1 MNSPEETYFS
11 NGNQKASAPK
21 QKMRIGEKVVAL
33 GFVSK
38 DQVEIA
44 IQEQK
49 NTDELLGQIMVRL
62 GFITANVLAD
72 VLAEDSGAK
81 KFDAKNAVL
90 DTNLIR
96 QLPKEVARHQKVL
109 PIVLEDDELQLAMV
123 DIYNVIAIDQVRK
136 YFPKNCKIRPLFC
149 SENELLELVSQYYDY
164 EMSIDGIL
172 KEIETGKYE
181 ESENYVNPTVRLVD
195 ALLME
200 AIKRE
205 ASDIHF
211 EPEGFFVRI
220 RYRIDGELEQ
230 VRSFHKKYW
239 AAIVVRI
246 KIMSGMNI
254 AETRL
259 PQDGRISYSAL
270 GREVDFRIASQPI
283 IHGENIVMRLLDKE
297 KSLLTLEDLGF
308 SKRNITL
315 LKRVLKKPEGVI
327 VVTGP
332 TGSGKTT
339 TLYSILGYINS
350 MNVNI
355 MTLEDPVEY
364 KLPLIRQSQVKE
376 GSINFGSGIRSMMR
390 QDPDI
395 IFVGEVR
402 DEETAMMSV
411 RAAITGHQVFT
422 TLHTNDA
429 VGSINRLVDI
439 GIPRYMIP
447 GALTATIAQRL
458 VRKLC
463 PHCKELVVANEDECK
478 LMGVLSAEVYKPA
491 GCKECN
497 QKGYHG
503 RIAILEILRIDD
515 EIQELIAI
523 SATKNKILKTALDN
537 GFVTMAQDAINKVL
551 NGETSLEEVIRKI
564 DMTDR
569 M

>member
-1 MNSPEETYFS
+1 MSEQNDQIMKSEKE
-11 NGNQKASAPK
+11 APK
-21 QKMRIGEKVVAL
+21 KMRIGEKIVAL
-33 GFVSK
+33 GFVSE
-38 DQVEIA
+38 DQVQIA
-44 IQEQK
+44 LQEQK
-49 NTDELLGQIMVRL
+49 NTGELLGQIMVKL
-62 GFITANVLAD
+62 GFITADVLAE

-90 DTNLIR
+90 DINLIR
-96 QLPKEVARHQKVL
+96 KLPKEIASHQKVL
-109 PIVLEDDELQLAMV
+109 PIALEHDELQLAMA

-136 YFPKNCKIRPLFC
+136 YFPKNVKIRPLFC
-149 SENELLELVSQYYDY
+149 SENELLELINQYYDY

-172 KEIETGKYE
+172 KEIETGKYQ

-195 ALLME
+195 AILIE
-200 AIKRE
+200 AIKRG

-211 EPEGFFVRI
+211 EPEDFFVRI

-230 VRSFHKKYW
+230 VRAFHKKYW

-259 PQDGRISYSAL
+259 PQDGRISYTAL

-283 IHGENIVMRLLDKE
+283 VHGENIVMRLLDKE
-297 KSLLTLEDLGF
+297 KSLLTLEQLGF
-308 SKRNITL
+308 SESNINL
-315 LKRVLKKPEGVI
+315 LKKVLKKPEGII

-395 IFVGEVR
+395 VFVGEVR

-429 VGSINRLVDI
+429 IGAINRMVDI

-463 PHCKELVVANEDECK
+463 PHCKELVSANAEECK
-478 LMGVLSAEVYKPA
+478 IMGVESAEIYKPV
-491 GCKECN
+491 GCKKCN
-497 QKGYHG
+497 NKGYQG
-503 RIAILEILRIDD
+503 RLGIVEILRIDD
-515 EIQELIAI
+515 QIQELIAV
-523 SATKNKILKTALDN
+523 SATKNKILNSALES

-551 NGETSLEEVIRKI
+551 NGDTSLEEVIRRV